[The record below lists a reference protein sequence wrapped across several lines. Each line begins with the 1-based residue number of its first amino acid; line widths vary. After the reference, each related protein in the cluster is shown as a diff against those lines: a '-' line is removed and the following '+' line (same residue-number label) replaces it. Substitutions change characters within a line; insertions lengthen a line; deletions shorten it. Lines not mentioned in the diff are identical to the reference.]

1 MKERLDNT
9 QITEAAQRF
18 FFTTYAGTL
27 SHLTVEPEVH
37 SKLVDGSAGIVAF
50 IGYNGQEHAVV
61 AADMAKDVRT
71 IKPEWLRHLIGITDV
86 EPPLVKP
93 PATEQAA
100 ADPGGDVER
109 EGAEDPTGHLDE
121 EGEVAGDER
130 SVEGAAVDAG
140 GDADDG
146 SVPPSGA
153 GSSDSSSD
161 E

>member
-71 IKPEWLRHLIGITDV
+71 VKPEWLRHLIGITDV

-100 ADPGGDVER
+100 ADPEDDVEPDS
-109 EGAEDPTGHLDE
+109 AEDLDE
-121 EGEVAGDER
+121 EGEVVGDER

-146 SVPPSGA
+146 SVMPSGA
-153 GSSDSSSD
+153 GSSESSSN